1 MKTDREDLTLT
12 REEQP
17 QTIQVSKLIQE
28 LVDFLR
34 GRRREIVRDVKVKGQ
49 VYDPTYGN
57 QSCTQDIEVVDF
69 DSLLK
74 EMDNFAESF
83 VKAKP
88 EPEPDPEPKKDRK
101 PKGKKE
107 ENLKASDLARE
118 IGAKSAR
125 TLINKRRGR

>member
-1 MKTDREDLTLT
+1 MKTDREDPTLT
-12 REEQP
+12 RESQT

-88 EPEPDPEPKKDRK
+88 EPEPEPKKDRK